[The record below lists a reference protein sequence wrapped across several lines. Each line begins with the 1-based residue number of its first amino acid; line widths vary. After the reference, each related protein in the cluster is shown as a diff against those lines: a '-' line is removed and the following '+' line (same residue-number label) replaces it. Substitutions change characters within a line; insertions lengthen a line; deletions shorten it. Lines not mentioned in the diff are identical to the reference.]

1 MNMRSEIFET
11 IEETFSKQ
19 TPSDKRISTW
29 LLNNREQIPYETAD
43 SIAQA
48 TGTSGITV
56 GRYLRKLGF
65 RNLDD
70 MKNILRN
77 VSNSPYKPW
86 GVIDRLDSW
95 EQQKFHPDRSN
106 QSLKM
111 EIEAIKYVYQLAKT
125 KEFLTVS
132 QKIATADAVI
142 ILGIQSTRG
151 TAHTFFSHLEYLR
164 PRVIYADGSSG
175 SWLESLNSEYENPY
189 VVLTDTRAYS
199 AAARQFCRVA
209 SETKV
214 PVVLVTDIW
223 CPWARDYPIDLLQ
236 VKTDTGNFW
245 DSLAPLSCLFNLLLS
260 SIVEQLGPKIS
271 ARLEYN
277 RKLQQDFGQFEH

>member
-86 GVIDRLDSW
+86 G
-95 EQQKFHPDRSN
+95 
-106 QSLKM
+106 
-111 EIEAIKYVYQLAKT
+111 
-125 KEFLTVS
+125 
-132 QKIATADAVI
+132 
-142 ILGIQSTRG
+142 
-151 TAHTFFSHLEYLR
+151 
-164 PRVIYADGSSG
+164 
-175 SWLESLNSEYENPY
+175 
-189 VVLTDTRAYS
+189 
-199 AAARQFCRVA
+199 
-209 SETKV
+209 
-214 PVVLVTDIW
+214 
-223 CPWARDYPIDLLQ
+223 
-236 VKTDTGNFW
+236 
-245 DSLAPLSCLFNLLLS
+245 
-260 SIVEQLGPKIS
+260 
-271 ARLEYN
+271 
-277 RKLQQDFGQFEH
+277 

>member
-199 AAARQFCRVA
+199 AAARQFCR
-209 SETKV
+209 
-214 PVVLVTDIW
+214 
-223 CPWARDYPIDLLQ
+223 CPPILPRSLRD
-236 VKTDTGNFW
+236 
-245 DSLAPLSCLFNLLLS
+245 
-260 SIVEQLGPKIS
+260 
-271 ARLEYN
+271 
-277 RKLQQDFGQFEH
+277 